1 VSKWFELGKATHVM
15 KVQGGMER
23 WPHDYKGMKHEV
35 EIMVIDKELSDQDK
49 DINIEFCFCRS
60 KLSREVFDRI

>member
-1 VSKWFELGKATHVM
+1 M

-23 WPHDYKGMKHEV
+23 WPHDYKETKHEV

-49 DINIEFCFCRS
+49 GINIGFCFCQS
-60 KLSREVFDRI
+60 KMSIEVIDRF